1 MKSEKIGALLLAAIM
16 VFFLVVM
23 PASAQLSL
31 GEAVDNT
38 ALTWTTGG
46 DANWFGQTS
55 TYYHDGDAAQS
66 GDIEDYEESWIKTT
80 VTGPGT
86 LTFYWKVSSE
96 EGWDYLVYID
106 GAQQGS
112 ISGEV
117 DWHQM
122 SYNIGSGPH
131 TLNWTYEKDFCL
143 SGGSDCGWLDKV
155 EFTPDTQPIPEF
167 STIAIPIASILGLL
181 FFFNYRKRRRE

>member
-1 MKSEKIGALLLAAIM
+1 MKSKKIGTVLLAAIM
-16 VFFLVVM
+16 VSFFVVM
-23 PASAQLSL
+23 PASAQSL

-46 DANWFGQTS
+46 HANWFGQTTTS
-55 TYYHDGDAAQS
+55 YYGGDAAQS
-66 GDIEDYEESWIKTT
+66 GDIYNHEQSWIQTT

-96 EGWDYLVYID
+96 DWYDYLIYID
-106 GAQQGS
+106 GTEQDS
-112 ISGEV
+112 ICGEV

-122 SYNIGSGPH
+122 RYNVGSGSH
-131 TLNWTYEKDFCL
+131 TLRWTFDKDV
-143 SGGSDCGWLDKV
+143 SISDGYDCGWLDKV

-167 STIAIPIASILGLL
+167 STIALPVASILGLL
-181 FFFNYRKRRRE
+181 FFFNYRKRRKE